1 VETVQGN
8 NYCALVCRDN
18 HLLGAALFG
27 DTRLAGVLKKAIE
40 NEVQLPELPEL
51 LDQFPE
57 LVTQPA

>member
-1 VETVQGN
+1 
-8 NYCALVCRDN
+8 LVCRDN